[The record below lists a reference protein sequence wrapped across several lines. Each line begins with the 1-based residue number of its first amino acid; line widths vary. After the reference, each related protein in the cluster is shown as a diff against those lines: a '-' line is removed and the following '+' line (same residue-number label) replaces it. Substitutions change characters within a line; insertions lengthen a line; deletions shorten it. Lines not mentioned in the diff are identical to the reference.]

1 MAQTNHGSIEF
12 LRFPDPA
19 HPGDRTR
26 LIKKWLRDSWGR
38 RKIVDLIDKVTSKVY
53 TPTGGWTW
61 GNSFDTSASTCY
73 CRRMHNVV
81 QVTFTA
87 KVSAA
92 INAATDRN
100 IVTNLPAAMT
110 RVYGHAYM
118 VTFSGTTPSTITPV
132 MTAIRPEETAVNSN
146 KIIKV
151 DAATN
156 PTTIPVGGI
165 IYGTIVYISNDF

>member
-26 LIKKWLRDSWGR
+26 LIKKWLRDSWAR
-38 RKIVDLIDKVTSKVY
+38 RKIVDLIDKLTSKTY

-61 GNSFDTSASTCY
+61 GGSFDASGSAVY
-73 CRRMHNVV
+73 CRRMQNTV
-81 QVTFTA
+81 QITFAA
-87 KVSAA
+87 KVSTA
-92 INAATDRN
+92 IGAATNRN
-100 IVTNLPAAMT
+100 IITNLPGAMT
-110 RVYGHAYM
+110 RVYGQAFM
-118 VTFSGTTPSTITPV
+118 VTFSNGTPATITPV
-132 MTAIRPEETAVNSN
+132 ICAIRPEEAAANSN

-156 PTTIPVGGI
+156 PTAVPVSAV
-165 IYGTIVYISNDF
+165 IYGTVVYISNDF

>member
-26 LIKKWLRDSWGR
+26 LIKKWLRDSWAR

-61 GNSFDTSASTCY
+61 GSSFDATASTCY

-87 KVSAA
+87 KVSTAISAA
-92 INAATDRN
+92 MDRN

-118 VTFSGTTPSTITPV
+118 VTYSGTTPSTIAPV
-132 MTAIRPEETAVNSN
+132 MTAIRPEETAANSN

-156 PTTIPVGGI
+156 PTAVPVGAV